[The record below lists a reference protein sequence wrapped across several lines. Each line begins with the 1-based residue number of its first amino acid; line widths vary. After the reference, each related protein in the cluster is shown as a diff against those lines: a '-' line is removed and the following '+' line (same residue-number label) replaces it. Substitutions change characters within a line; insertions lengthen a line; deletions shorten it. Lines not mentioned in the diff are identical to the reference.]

1 MAIISLSIPDK
12 LIDQIDLAMEEK
24 GYASRSEII
33 RQALRLYL
41 TEDLKIEDITEETT
55 ATATL
60 IYKESASR
68 QRLLET
74 QHLHSGLVTTFL
86 HTHMHQGYCLEVIIL
101 RGKGTLIKKF
111 IDNLR
116 QNEQIEQI
124 KISIINQK

>member
-1 MAIISLSIPDK
+1 MAIVSLSIPDK

>member
-1 MAIISLSIPDK
+1 MTIISLSIPDK
-12 LIDQIDLAMEEK
+12 LINQIDQTITEK

-41 TEDLKIEDITEETT
+41 TEDPTIENLNEETI

-60 IYKESASR
+60 IYKENADR
-68 QRLLET
+68 HRLLET

-86 HTHMHQGYCLEVIIL
+86 HTHIHQGYCLEVIIL
-101 RGKGTLIKKF
+101 RGQGTLIKKF
-111 IDNLR
+111 IDHLQ
-116 QNEQIEQI
+116 QNEQIKQI

>member
-12 LIDQIDLAMEEK
+12 LIDQIDLAIEEK

-60 IYKESASR
+60 IYKENVNR

-111 IDNLR
+111 MDNLR

>member
-12 LIDQIDLAMEEK
+12 LINQIDQTITEK

-60 IYKESASR
+60 IYKETADR
-68 QRLLET
+68 HRLLET
-74 QHLHSGLVTTFL
+74 QHIHSGLVTTFL
-86 HTHMHQGYCLEVIIL
+86 HTHIHQGYCLEVIIL
-101 RGKGTLIKKF
+101 RGKGNLIKKF

-116 QNEQIEQI
+116 KNEQIVQI
-124 KISIINQK
+124 KVSIINQK